1 MECKSGEQISD
12 CQVLKTGKQDRE
24 QVEGRCTLKRATQR
38 ILAGTE
44 LFRMLTTVVARQT
57 YPCDKFERNQI
68 HTHIHTHPPMSTSK
82 GN

>member
-1 MECKSGEQISD
+1 MSD

-24 QVEGRCTLKRATQR
+24 QVEGRCALNRATQR

-57 YPCDKFERNQI
+57 YPCDKFEWN
-68 HTHIHTHPPMSTSK
+68 
-82 GN
+82 